1 MAFNEGLSL
10 GTFPTLITI
19 TAALGE
25 WPSVAG
31 SFGPSEGYA
40 SSF

>member
-1 MAFNEGLSL
+1 MAFNEWLSL
-10 GTFPTLITI
+10 GTFPTLITS
-19 TAALGE
+19 AALGE